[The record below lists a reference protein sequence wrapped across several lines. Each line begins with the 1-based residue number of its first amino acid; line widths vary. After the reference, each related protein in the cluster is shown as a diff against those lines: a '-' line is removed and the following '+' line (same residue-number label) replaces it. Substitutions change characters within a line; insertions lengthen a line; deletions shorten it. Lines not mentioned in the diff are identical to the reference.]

1 VTAKGAIAKRGE
13 EMGDYGVEIT
23 WGDPKTGREK
33 KSLDLWADVVGQ
45 NEKDVADGLIE
56 RWEAIVYEPSAG
68 LPAGSMRAYGT
79 RDQIEKLI
87 QSNSFQE
94 TQVRAVMLLDNVG
107 MRRFLTGDALAED
120 FGRYANALNSL

>member
-1 VTAKGAIAKRGE
+1 
-13 EMGDYGVEIT
+13 MGDYGVEIT

-33 KSLDLWADVVGQ
+33 KALDLWADVVGQ

-56 RWEAIVYEPSAG
+56 RWDAIVYEPSAAH
-68 LPAGSMRAYGT
+68 PAGSMRAYGT
-79 RDQIEKLI
+79 RDQIEKYI
-87 QSNSFQE
+87 QSDPFQE
-94 TQVRAVMLLDNVG
+94 TQVRAVMLLENVG